1 MGPPCNPHTGWRI
14 VDGRLFCAINS
25 DYMDKWI
32 DETGSQ
38 GVKDGDARWT
48 NWFGA
53 VNEGPINT
61 GCFPGSTLQTCMDS
75 GKPFPNRDPL
85 AATIV

>member
-1 MGPPCNPHTGWRI
+1 ME
-14 VDGRLFCAINS
+14 GRLFCAINS

-53 VNEGPINT
+53 VDQGPINS
-61 GCFPGSTLQTCMDS
+61 GCFPGRTLQECMDS
-75 GKPFPNRDPL
+75 GKPFPNRKT
-85 AATIV
+85 AVVV